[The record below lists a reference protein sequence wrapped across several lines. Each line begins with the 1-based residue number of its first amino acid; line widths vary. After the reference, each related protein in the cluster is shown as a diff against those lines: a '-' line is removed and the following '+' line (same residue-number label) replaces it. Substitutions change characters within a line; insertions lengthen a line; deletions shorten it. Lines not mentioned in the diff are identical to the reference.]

1 MEKTDITGL
10 VEGATTSPSVAVEN
24 LNTAHENQLNPD
36 DVSGQSKSLTKVQA
50 APKEATPVVAETM
63 TESRQVASAVSPDV
77 PKLSSAESFGRAV
90 RLTNEQSDIRR
101 RRVELAWKVRD
112 LELKKKPIPEEL
124 SMELDIL
131 RMNSENNARE
141 LSGLDQDLL
150 SKGATAM
157 ISSWRDTVKSAI
169 DHPELVLPATGAG
182 ALLGMGGGTAI
193 PLVGNFVGVVG
204 GATTGAI
211 TSALAANAWDN
222 IKATRGETYDE
233 LSVAQKNNVPLN
245 MSPETKSA
253 IANSVG
259 YISGALEFAGEKFAL
274 KHIPGLKRLFT
285 PSNITKEI
293 VRNPKLANALVTFG
307 KAVGAGMAEEGLVEN
322 LQENMGIFAEELSQT
337 WNGKETSISDAL
349 TNFAA
354 KMGSMKQSVNPQT
367 GEPVV
372 DKEGQPV
379 SEARQYWSR
388 VGEATVVGA
397 LAGGGSVAAISP
409 VSSGVAR
416 IHDKIANKV
425 KPGVKATD
433 DLDTTT
439 VLPETPEPTTQPSD
453 SKIITEN
460 GVPKYLSPQ
469 QSLSLALVLQ
479 NTTEIVNN
487 ESVIG
492 KSPIDAVEIQRKMLA
507 ESGVRQVWFSGA
519 DIQKWA
525 DTQEKQLKAREWF
538 GNVDFDLD
546 ARVAVDVD
554 VALEMIRQD
563 PKFTQMARPTAEGM
577 SFSDVLA
584 YYKDRPDRLNR
595 DLVAKGLPEAVTE
608 QAPVEATGQPVN
620 INTEQQPITA
630 HLGPSSTDE
639 DILSTLGTKQ
649 EANAYLQRLS
659 DEEINLTN
667 SNKVDIETEKINRK
681 IDDLKSLKTKEDLI
695 DYVKNLGDQGRSF
708 VEIYNNTLDDI
719 EKLKSGKPFSE
730 LTTVKGRIES
740 LDDVLDFDRYMSE
753 EDKSSRQDP
762 NFKISSG
769 TTPLN
774 IAEIRSAL
782 IETLQK
788 NADEDLN
795 QFENFRDE
803 AFKGL
808 TVGLKLKTSV
818 AENLKN
824 QKLQQIQAMRER
836 VTALAEQLPDQAP
849 DLNAENDVTFDEEV
863 ELALKEYMT
872 RPLHTDLIR
881 AGVPPKV
888 VKELEAEYAK
898 IREEIVAGT
907 REAAYQEMTK
917 IATMSDEIQKTEEAI
932 DLVEQSLNDP
942 NIGIVE
948 LFKENR
954 KELAINPDL
963 LTPEQ
968 RSKYIDS
975 VVLKKRKVF
984 DKKGTHTPD
993 TLAEVLGVEDGDTML
1008 EILENVPDLD
1018 QAFKN
1023 AEALTKQDVS
1033 PETLDSV
1040 DPNNAAIIK
1049 AITNKQKMNM
1059 KEFNALIESSW
1070 AKARRGI
1077 EGTVFAKPDLDVIRQ
1092 EMTAK
1097 VHSIPLNKLNPNAY
1111 RMSSIR
1117 AGIAKVKAAL
1127 RGDFIEASRQR
1138 EIELRA
1144 DEAYK
1149 QSLIVIGKGNKF
1161 IKKIARW
1168 MRDPQTQQ
1176 TLKDAKMLD
1185 GFNEFSTIIN
1195 LDPDKGSVKRNAFDK
1210 LVKRFQKDQTIDLSI
1225 PKELVDS
1232 FDPRAT
1238 PDMLSFEQ
1246 LSYIYNKQSQL
1257 VKLAKQDGILRGEQ
1271 QEMYINEA
1279 AREVVEEISGHPES
1293 DEKKLNKGN
1302 QREFSAMRKLQAMVA
1317 SVGLYMP
1324 NINYIT
1330 MRLSQGKENSF
1341 IRKFFYDQLKGIGA
1355 YDNGYG
1361 EKATN
1366 TERAKMNNHLNRL
1379 LDKVE
1384 GRRSRIE
1391 SYGKEIITP
1400 RLWEKSINL
1409 LDAGRMTKL
1418 QLMTMVAYYGSKTG
1432 RQRLSNF
1439 NIDPDSVIEVAEM
1452 FLTEDDFHYIQ
1463 DIWDSFDLLKPRVQR
1478 MLEEM
1483 NAEDITWVQGESF
1496 TAFGKTFRGGYIP
1509 LRYRRDV
1516 NVDQMIREDEQRIQE
1531 FLGLSDS
1538 APINIESSKSMTNQG
1553 YRESRVE
1560 NFDGVLNLDFNNVI
1574 TIGMENIIT
1583 DVTMFPAI
1591 KNVMDL
1597 LKNEQ
1602 VATEFTKVLGID
1614 GFKEFKNHILG
1625 SARSIYAER
1634 AQINSELADNW
1645 KQSVKNFSQ
1654 RFVKSTLIGVPGT
1667 MVMQLS
1673 SGAYAWHS
1681 QGLGSTPE
1689 YIWTVAKLMAR
1700 PHKIP
1705 EMVRL
1710 AAQYDSSIGTY
1721 IDSVDEHTTGAISE
1735 ALPKDLFVGGASIP
1749 GQIGGSIV
1757 RGIGRIE
1764 QIQTSVFLN
1773 GLLGSVDVALKVPA
1787 AITIHNRFLKGKVKG
1802 FGIDVLAKMSP
1813 EQIENEARAYT
1824 TRTLQATLTA
1834 TSNIEKSKAQKDLW
1848 IKDWARWFNDV
1859 RNIYNYTMFNTV
1871 TKTRWEMKK
1880 ARKQFRE
1887 GDVVG
1892 SGLTLFGAAQGVIA
1906 MQVYTTIA
1914 ASLINAARGKDDEG
1928 EDLAPFLTL
1937 KWEKQMKKTIVNN
1950 FLNPLLMPK
1959 TVINALPI
1967 FKDVAF
1973 NLEMREDTG
1982 NRFVTVIA
1990 DANTAAINNVAA
2002 GLHALKMA
2010 FVYDG
2015 ELTDKELK
2023 ELEKGI
2029 GTVLPY
2035 PYRAIQKF
2043 REAESPLEW
2052 SDSVARDPGYIV
2064 TGAAG
2069 LVGLAAWGIK
2079 ELTKTGNSQANIE
2092 VLQHIADQLDFKGN
2106 SKIQGLIKGTHIPLS
2121 EYEVNVLIYT
2131 ESNGDPNAKSAT
2143 STAFGKYQFLESK
2156 WNEMVAKYGHLGLT
2170 KKGLKT
2176 SEEQQ
2181 DLAFKLLTRDNANGL
2196 ISAGIE
2202 VNLETIYAAHHFGLN
2217 GAKSILKLD
2226 DGSDLPKSVITD
2238 KVRKANPWLKN
2249 VETVG
2254 EFKKGLAK
2262 LLATGEAKYE
2272 EAMNLNL
2279 D

>member
-36 DVSGQSKSLTKVQA
+36 DVSGQSKSLTKAQA

-63 TESRQVASAVSPDV
+63 TESRQIASAVSPDV
-77 PKLSSAESFGRAV
+77 PKLSSAESFGKAI

-101 RRVELAWKVRD
+101 RRAELAWKVRN
-112 LELKKKPIPEEL
+112 LELEKKPIPEEL
-124 SMELDIL
+124 TMELDIL
-131 RMNSENNARE
+131 RMNSENNTRE
-141 LSGLDQDLL
+141 LSGLDQGLL

-169 DHPELVLPATGAG
+169 NNPELVLPATGAG

-222 IKATRGETYDE
+222 IKAARGETYDE

-259 YISGALEFAGEKFAL
+259 YISGALEFAGEKFVL

-322 LQENMGIFAEELSQT
+322 LQENMEIFAEELSQT

-354 KMGSMKQSVNPQT
+354 KIGSMKQAVNPQT

-388 VGEATVVGA
+388 VGEATAVGA

-416 IHDKIANKV
+416 IHDKVKDKV
-425 KPGVKATD
+425 KPGAKATD

-439 VLPETPEPTTQPSD
+439 VLPETPESTTQPSD

-595 DLVAKGLPEAVTE
+595 DLVAKGLPEAATE

-659 DEEINLTN
+659 DEE
-667 SNKVDIETEKINRK
+667 S
-681 IDDLKSLKTKEDLI
+681 
-695 DYVKNLGDQGRSF
+695 
-708 VEIYNNTLDDI
+708 
-719 EKLKSGKPFSE
+719 KLVTQPE
-730 LTTVKGRIES
+730 QQER
-740 LDDVLDFDRYMSE
+740 
-753 EDKSSRQDP
+753 
-762 NFKISSG
+762 
-769 TTPLN
+769 
-774 IAEIRSAL
+774 
-782 IETLQK
+782 
-788 NADEDLN
+788 
-795 QFENFRDE
+795 
-803 AFKGL
+803 
-808 TVGLKLKTSV
+808 
-818 AENLKN
+818 
-824 QKLQQIQAMRER
+824 LQQVQQMRER

-849 DLNAENDVTFDEEV
+849 DLNAENDITFDDEV

-1059 KEFNALIESSW
+1059 KEFDALIESSW

-1195 LDPDKGSVKRNAFDK
+1195 LDPNKGAKKRNAFEK
-1210 LVKRFQKDQTIDLSI
+1210 LVKRFQKDQTVDLSI

-1271 QEMYINEA
+1271 QEMYVNEA
-1279 AREVVEEISGHPES
+1279 ANAVVEEISGHPDS

-1366 TERAKMNNHLNRL
+1366 AERAKMNNHLNRL

-1400 RLWEKSINL
+1400 RVWEKSINL

-1710 AAQYDSSIGTY
+1710 AAQYDSSIGEY
-1721 IDSVDEHTTGAISE
+1721 IDSVDEHTMGAISE

-1928 EDLAPFLTL
+1928 EDLAPFLTSE
-1937 KWEKQMKKTIVNN
+1937 WEKQMLKSAANDFI
-1950 FLNPLLMPK
+1950 NPLLMPK

-1967 FKDVAF
+1967 FRDVAF

-2023 ELEKGI
+2023 ELEKGL

-2121 EYEVNVLIYT
+2121 DYEVNVLIYT

-2262 LLATGEAKYE
+2262 LLAIGEAKYE